1 MKKVAIGCLIVFV
14 VAGVAVVGIGYYG
27 YLKVRST
34 VAQLAELQKVP
45 EIERG
50 IRVKTPF
57 VVPAS
62 GELTASQVDKFM
74 KVTNAVRDR
83 LVKDMAAFEKNYKTL
98 AGKKDFTAA
107 DMPALLSAYS
117 DMAIGWLDAKRAQVE
132 ALNEVGL
139 SLDEYR
145 WIRSEA
151 YRALGVPFVDLD
163 FARIAEQA
171 RSGGQPSAP
180 VLIGGAFTGPGPASN
195 LKLVEKYRKQL
206 EDYVPLASFGL

>member
-1 MKKVAIGCLIVFV
+1 MKKLAIGCLVVFV
-14 VAGVAVVGIGYYG
+14 VIGAAVVGIGYYG
-27 YLKVRST
+27 YMKVKST

-74 KVTNAVRDR
+74 QVTTRVRDR
-83 LVKDMAAFEKNYKTL
+83 LGKDMAAFERNYKTL
-98 AGKKDFTAA
+98 AEKKQTTAA
-107 DMPALLSAYS
+107 DLPALLSAYR
-117 DMAIGWLDAKRAQVE
+117 DMATGWLNAKRAQVD

-151 YRALGVPFVDLD
+151 YRALGVPFVDVD

-171 RSGGQPSAP
+171 QSGGLQSAP
-180 VLIGGAFTGPGPASN
+180 VLVGGALTGPGPASN

-206 EDYVPLASFGL
+206 EDFVPLASFGL

>member
-1 MKKVAIGCLIVFV
+1 MKKLAIGCLVVFV
-14 VAGVAVVGIGYYG
+14 VVGAAVVGIGYYG

-57 VVPAS
+57 VAPAS
-62 GELTASQVDKFM
+62 GELTASQVDRFM
-74 KVTNAVRDR
+74 RVTTRVRDR
-83 LVKDMAAFEKNYKTL
+83 LGVDMAAFERNYKTL
-98 AGKKDFTAA
+98 AEKKQTTAA
-107 DMPALLSAYS
+107 DLPALMSAYR
-117 DMAIGWLDAKRAQVE
+117 DMATGWLDAKRAQVD

-151 YRALGVPFVDLD
+151 YRALGVPFIDVD
-163 FARIAEQA
+163 FARIAEQT
-171 RSGGQPSAP
+171 RSGQQPSSA
-180 VLIGGAFTGPGPASN
+180 VLVGGALTGPGPASN
-195 LKLVEKYRKQL
+195 LKLVERYRKQL

>member
-1 MKKVAIGCLIVFV
+1 MKKLAIGCLVVFV
-14 VAGVAVVGIGYYG
+14 VVGAAVVGIGYYG
-27 YLKVRST
+27 YMKVRST

-62 GELTASQVDKFM
+62 GELTANQVERFM
-74 KVTNAVRDR
+74 KVTTSVRDR
-83 LVKDMAAFEKNYKTL
+83 LGKDMVAFERNYKTL
-98 AGKKDFTAA
+98 AEKKETTAA
-107 DMPALLSAYS
+107 DLPALLSAYR
-117 DMAIGWLDAKRAQVE
+117 DMATAWLNAKRAQVD

-139 SLDEYR
+139 SLEEYR

-151 YRALGVPFVDLD
+151 YRALGVPFVDVD

-171 RSGGQPSAP
+171 RSGQQSAP
-180 VLIGGAFTGPGPASN
+180 VLIGGALTGPGPASN
-195 LKLVEKYRKQL
+195 LKLVERYRKQL
-206 EDYVPLASFGL
+206 EDFVPLASFGL

>member
-1 MKKVAIGCLIVFV
+1 MKKLAIGCLVVFV
-14 VAGVAVVGIGYYG
+14 VVGAAVAGIGYYG

-62 GELTASQVDKFM
+62 GELTASQVDRFM
-74 KVTNAVRDR
+74 KVTTAVRDR
-83 LVKDMAAFEKNYKTL
+83 LGKDMAAFERNYKTL

-107 DMPALLSAYS
+107 DMPALLSAYR
-117 DMAIGWLDAKRAQVE
+117 DMATGWLDAKRAQVD

-151 YRALGVPFVDLD
+151 YRALGVPFIDVD
-163 FARIAEQA
+163 FSRIAEQA
-171 RSGGQPSAP
+171 RSGQQSAP
-180 VLIGGAFTGPGPASN
+180 VLIGGALTGPGPASN
-195 LKLVEKYRKQL
+195 LKLVERYRKQL
-206 EDYVPLASFGL
+206 EDFVPLASFGL

>member
-1 MKKVAIGCLIVFV
+1 MKKLAIGCLVVAV
-14 VAGVAVVGIGYYG
+14 VAGAAVVGVGYYG
-27 YLKVRST
+27 YLKVKST
-34 VAQLAELQKVP
+34 VAQLAQLQKVP

-62 GELTASQVDKFM
+62 GELTASQVERFM
-74 KVTNAVRDR
+74 KVTTDVRDR
-83 LVKDMAAFEKNYKTL
+83 LGKDMVTFERNYKTL
-98 AGKKDFTAA
+98 AAKKDYTAA
-107 DMPALLSAYS
+107 DMPALLSAYR
-117 DMAIGWLDAKRAQVE
+117 DMATGWLDAKRAQVD

-145 WIRSEA
+145 WIRSES
-151 YRALGVPFVDLD
+151 YRALGVPFIDVD

-171 RSGGQPSAP
+171 RSGGQQSAP
-180 VLIGGAFTGPGPASN
+180 VLVGGASTGPGPASN